1 MAIIKTL
8 LNITPQIGE
17 NTFLAE
23 TAVLI
28 GDVTIGTDC
37 SIWYGTVLRG
47 DVNSIRI
54 GNRTNIQDNAVL
66 HSLYKRSSVK
76 IGDDVSIG
84 HLANIHGA
92 IIHNCVLV
100 GMSAIL
106 LDNVEVGECSIIA
119 AGSLVL
125 SNTKIEPY
133 SIYAGVPAKKI
144 KTITATQAEEMI
156 LRNAKGYLNYC
167 EWYRK

>member
-1 MAIIKTL
+1 MALIKTL
-8 LNITPQIGE
+8 NNITPAVGE

-28 GDVTIGTDC
+28 GDVKIGQDC
-37 SIWYGTVLRG
+37 SIWYGAVLRG
-47 DVNSIRI
+47 DVNSIII

-66 HSLYKRSSVK
+66 HTLYQKSIVQ
-76 IGDDVSIG
+76 IGDDVSVG

-92 IIHNCVLV
+92 IIHNCVLI
-100 GMSAIL
+100 GMSATL
-106 LDNVEVGECSIIA
+106 LDNVEVGECSIVA

-133 SIYAGVPAKKI
+133 SVYAGVPAKKV
-144 KTITATQAEEMI
+144 KSLTPEDAEKMI
-156 LRNAKGYLNYC
+156 LKNAQGYLSYC
-167 EWYRK
+167 QWYVK